1 MVPPRSPALVAGLLL
16 LTVGCRRPPEREAGG
31 TSDKPPPDRL
41 AETEIAPGV
50 ERAFDLPLPRGT
62 RIDARFGQSITAT
75 VPATAEALA
84 NFVRRHANAGEAL
97 VGPGGTVFPKAFV
110 KGAKDDHWL
119 RVEIHATGA
128 ETKLVVDR
136 VDAKPPVPLGTTQEE
151 IMKKAGLTP
160 DGKLDPTKM

>member
-1 MVPPRSPALVAGLLL
+1 MVLPRSPALCAGLLL
-16 LTVGCRRPPEREAGG
+16 LTVGCRRPPEREVGG
-31 TSDKPPPDRL
+31 TNTKVPPDRL

-62 RIDARFGQSITAT
+62 RIDARFGQSVTAS
-75 VPATAEALA
+75 VPASAEALA
-84 NFVRRHANAGEAL
+84 NFVRRNATAGEAL
-97 VGPGGTVFPKAFV
+97 VGPGGTVFPKVFV
-110 KGAKDDHWL
+110 KGATDDHWL

-136 VDAKPPVPLGTTQEE
+136 VDAKPPVPLGSTQEE